1 MNFSK
6 VVHRGQGVGVV
17 VAQCLL
23 AAGQGLL
30 EQLASALEVPEA
42 AVGLGEVIME
52 VGVVVAQHSPVADQ
66 GLLVQPAG
74 ALWIPRPRRVT
85 ARLLIEA
92 NVSGCSG
99 PALVDGRPEPDGAG
113 RRRRQHRPG
122 LGGSRRGCSW
132 KPGCRGGR
140 RPVPVGGQPRPVLP
154 ASGLADI
161 GLCSTN
167 RTLPRRVATG
177 TPRTPHRVACHGQRP

>member
-74 ALWIPRPRRVT
+74 ALWIPQ
-85 ARLLIEA
+85 A
-92 NVSGCSG
+92 S
-99 PALVDGRPEPDGAG
+99 AG
-113 RRRRQHRPG
+113 YGEIAHRG
-122 LGGSRRGCSW
+122 QC
-132 KPGCRGGR
+132 
-140 RPVPVGGQPRPVLP
+140 VGVLR
-154 ASGLADI
+154 AS
-161 GLCSTN
+161 T
-167 RTLPRRVATG
+167 R
-177 TPRTPHRVACHGQRP
+177 